1 MVVSLFMGWR
11 HVCFANWP
19 VDPEL
24 VRPQLPERLTL
35 DTDDGQ
41 AWLSVVPFT
50 NVDVRPR
57 VFPAGTGVA
66 LPELNL
72 RTYVTVDGTPGVYFF
87 SLDADGILAVVGARV
102 FHHLPYYYADVDLI
116 DDNIHLTDT
125 DIDLTDADIDPTD
138 ADIDRTDADID
149 PTDADIDRT
158 DADIDRTDAAVDRT
172 DADIDLVEEH
182 GRIRFRCRR
191 RHPGARPVAFD
202 ATYGPSGD
210 RIEVESDTLAHFL
223 TERYRYYTEAP
234 DGSIRYADIQHEPWP
249 VYDADVEIAE
259 NTLFEANGFASPET
273 DPVHLYS
280 PGVETIASRSK
291 RIR

>member
-24 VRPQLPERLTL
+24 VRRQLPERLTL

-87 SLDADGILAVVGARV
+87 SLDADGILAVVGARL
-102 FHHLPYYYADVDLI
+102 FHHLPYYYAD
-116 DDNIHLTDT
+116 
-125 DIDLTDADIDPTD
+125 IDL
-138 ADIDRTDADID
+138 
-149 PTDADIDRT
+149 TDADIDRT

-172 DADIDLVEEH
+172 DADIDRTDADVDHTDNDIDLVEEH
-182 GRIRFRCRR
+182 GRIRFTCRR

-210 RIEVESDTLAHFL
+210 RTETEPGTLAHFL